1 MVHTCGNLGM
11 RGLSSHKK
19 YCNVSFSFRK
29 KLLDKENGAS
39 AVGGISLMSPSP
51 TVVRML
57 NAYFHR
63 SRMHESI
70 LFGDKVQT
78 FYRLLFK
85 KELYYSS
92 KYARVKKR
100 NSFTIMYQIE
110 NGHNK
115 YGLIYYFVYI
125 CNVPLVIVMDLIPAQ
140 RCFILPDGHGVP
152 IIPVSI
158 GALTIINVNSIVEKC
173 VFVEF
178 DHVMYVIPFPC
189 KFLSD

>member
-1 MVHTCGNLGM
+1 
-11 RGLSSHKK
+11 
-19 YCNVSFSFRK
+19 
-29 KLLDKENGAS
+29 
-39 AVGGISLMSPSP
+39 MSPSP

-110 NGHNK
+110 NGHK
-115 YGLIYYFVYI
+115 YGLSYYFMYI
-125 CNVPLVIVMDLIPAQ
+125 CNVALAIVMELIAAQ

-158 GALTIINVNSIVEKC
+158 GALTTINVNSIVKC

-178 DHVMYVIPFPC
+178 DHVIYVIPLC
-189 KFLSD
+189 KFLCY